1 LSLSGYAYI
10 TFTTAGSGENSHD
23 YDIGLTDNNG
33 GQFRGTFNVEMT
45 HSGQYKINTKER
57 NAWFTQIVGRDFD
70 YSLLLYDEN
79 MTEEQNLDRIVVK
92 ISLINEDT
100 NLSMYDKYG
109 YFLNTTRADNLIPND
124 LDKLPATKR
133 ARFRIFYGLE
143 DNGSLMRVDCN
154 DTPKVCFEAL
164 PKIDYTDA
172 RDNFAIRPAY
182 FHITISDNGVARV
195 MNTPPLKV
203 SPFRASAGYDYHLT
217 VISILPIK
225 G

>member
-1 LSLSGYAYI
+1 
-10 TFTTAGSGENSHD
+10 
-23 YDIGLTDNNG
+23 
-33 GQFRGTFNVEMT
+33 
-45 HSGQYKINTKER
+45 
-57 NAWFTQIVGRDFD
+57 
-70 YSLLLYDEN
+70 

-154 DTPKVCFEAL
+154 DTPKACFEAL

-172 RDNFAIRPAY
+172 RDTFAFRPAY
-182 FHITISDNGVARV
+182 FHIRISDMEVGQS
-195 MNTPPLKV
+195 MITPPFK
-203 SPFRASAGYDYHLT
+203 G
-217 VISILPIK
+217 LPI
-225 G
+225 